1 MAHHDHSKQEGDQE
15 LQREIGL
22 ISSEESELEILAAYD
37 ADQLSL
43 QDPSLQLRE
52 QIRTT
57 AANTFKKDR
66 RINIRLSDHD
76 LVGIQKIAAEK
87 GIPYQSLISGLIH
100 QFVEGDLVGR
110 KSAML

>member
-57 AANTFKKDR
+57 AANTFRKDR

-76 LVGIQKIAAEK
+76 LVGIENSCRKRD
-87 GIPYQSLISGLIH
+87 SISVSYI
-100 QFVEGDLVGR
+100 R
-110 KSAML
+110 TNSSIC